1 MRSYRFCS
9 WSGLLLGIWAALFA
23 LAYGCFAAPPAAEAA
38 NGRRLTGILVA
49 FRPQAQSRAVLAT
62 TRRLGLEIDP
72 AVRSRYLTRF
82 RLSAPA
88 QAAGASL
95 EAALRLLQRD
105 PGVRIA
111 EPDYP
116 RYASTI
122 PNDLRFPQLWG
133 LQNTGQANGVPDA
146 DIDAPEAWDVTSGSS
161 RVIVAVIDTG
171 VDYTHPDLRDNI
183 LRDPAGNVVG
193 WDFANQDA
201 NPMDD
206 NSHGTHV
213 AGTIGAVGN
222 NGVGVIGVCPTV
234 RIMPVKFLGA
244 DGSGS
249 TANAVLAI
257 DFAVEHGARILNCS
271 WGGGGVSDLLLEAI
285 QRAKKAGVLVV
296 AAAGNEGRNNDE
308 NPSYPANYNQFS
320 DNVLS
325 IAATDSRDA
334 LAGFSNYGRDTVDL
348 CAPGVGI
355 MSTLPRNGYGSYSGT
370 SMATPHVSGAAA
382 LLLSRYP
389 DLSLDA
395 LRYRLLF
402 NADALPELASK
413 VTPRRLNAAAALVED
428 ATTPDAPRGLTATH
442 LSATGLLLSWTASG
456 DDGAVGRAR
465 GYELRVSDRPL
476 SDGNFA
482 EGTPVRWLPTPAASG
497 TPESYLLALLTP
509 GQSFYV
515 ALRAV
520 DKAGNCSPV
529 AALGPLRTA
538 ESSAQVSAFAD
549 DVEGSARFSGAPP
562 WAVTQEDHFG
572 AGHSYTDSPGSPYPL
587 NADTSLTQR
596 TSVSLSGFVP
606 VLRFRARTDLEPG
619 FDFLYVEATN
629 DDGETWTRL
638 DLALTGTQEWSEYTA
653 SLGRFYGEA
662 IRIRFR
668 LVSDEVVS
676 AQGVWLDDITIS
688 GSKLLPLATAAPAV
702 PADLQVTETGAEQVG
717 LEWADRSDNETSFKI
732 ERRAG
737 NGAYALLAHVGADFT
752 SFVDTTVAANTLYTY
767 RVRASNAAGDSPAT
781 AGVTVLTAPAPPPP
795 PGLLRADGDVSGIRL
810 AWHPATGA
818 QSYRIKRSLNAGG
831 PYAVLATVEGT
842 SYRDEAVAAGVPY
855 FYVVSSLGPGGESVD
870 GNGASAA
877 AGLRPPD
884 PPTGVRARAQSG
896 QVVLTWSQPE
906 GEDVAANRI
915 YRRFATGGGYT
926 LLATVSER
934 ARYVD
939 RRPGR
944 GSYLYR
950 VTAVD
955 ARGQESAMS
964 EEVAVSVGVQRG
976 RH

>member
-1 MRSYRFCS
+1 
-9 WSGLLLGIWAALFA
+9 
-23 LAYGCFAAPPAAEAA
+23 
-38 NGRRLTGILVA
+38 
-49 FRPQAQSRAVLAT
+49 LAT
-62 TRRLGLEIDP
+62 TRRLGLEMDP

-82 RLSAPA
+82 RLSASTR
-88 QAAGASL
+88 AAGASL
-95 EAALRLLQRD
+95 ETALQLLRRD
-105 PGVRIA
+105 PAVRIA
-111 EPDYP
+111 EPDFP
-116 RYASTI
+116 RYASAL
-122 PNDLRFPQLWG
+122 PNDPRFPQLWG
-133 LQNTGQANGVPDA
+133 LQNTGQTNGVPDA
-146 DIDAPEAWDVTSGSS
+146 DIDAPEAWEVTPGSS

-183 LRDPAGNVVG
+183 LRGATGDVVG
-193 WDFANQDA
+193 WDFVNEDA

-222 NGVGVIGVCPTV
+222 NGVGVIGVCPAV

-249 TANAVLAI
+249 TSNAVLAI

-285 QRAKKAGVLVV
+285 QRAKDAGVLVV

-334 LAGFSNYGRDTVDL
+334 LAGFSNYGRDTIDL

-355 MSTLPRNGYGSYSGT
+355 VSTLPRNSYGSYSGT

-389 DLSLDA
+389 ELSVA
-395 LRYRLLF
+395 ELRYRLIF
-402 NADALPELASK
+402 NADSVPELAPK

-428 ATTPDAPRGLTATH
+428 FTAPDAPRGLTATH
-442 LSATGLLLSWTASG
+442 LSATGILLSWTASG
-456 DDGAVGRAR
+456 DDGAAGRAS

-476 SDGNFA
+476 WDGNFLEA
-482 EGTPVRWLPTPAASG
+482 TPARWLPTPAVSG
-497 TPESYLLALLTP
+497 TPESYLLSLLTP

-520 DKAGNCSPV
+520 DKAGNYSPV
-529 AALGPLRTA
+529 AVLGRLRA
-538 ESSAQVSAFAD
+538 SESSAQVSAFAD
-549 DVEGSARFSGAPP
+549 DAEGGTRFSGDHP
-562 WAVTQEDHFG
+562 WAVTKEAHFSG
-572 AGHSYTDSPGSPYPL
+572 GRSYTDSPGSPYAL

-596 TSVSLSGFVP
+596 TSVTLSGFVP
-606 VLRFRARTDLEPG
+606 VLRFQARTDLEPG

-629 DDGETWTRL
+629 DDGATWTRL
-638 DLALTGTQEWSEYTA
+638 DLALTGTLEWSEYTA
-653 SLGRFYGEA
+653 SLGRFYGQA
-662 IRIRFR
+662 VRIRFR
-668 LVSDEVVS
+668 LVSDDVVS

-688 GSKLLPLATAAPAV
+688 GSRLLPLATSAPAA
-702 PADLQVTETGAEQVG
+702 PADLQVTELGAEQVS
-717 LEWADRSDNETSFKI
+717 LEWVDRSDNETSFKI

-737 NGAYALLAHVGADFT
+737 NGAYAFVAHVGADFT

-767 RVRASNAAGDSPAT
+767 RIRASNAAGDSPAA

-795 PGLLRADGDVSGIRL
+795 PGLLHADGDASGIEL
-810 AWHPATGA
+810 SWHSATGA

-831 PYAVLATVEGT
+831 PYEVLSAVEGT
-842 SYRDEAVAAGVPY
+842 SYRDEAVVAGVPY
-855 FYVVSSLGPGGESVD
+855 FYVVSSLGSGGESVD
-870 GNGASAA
+870 GNEASAT
-877 AGLRPPD
+877 AGLLPPD
-884 PPTGVRARAQSG
+884 PPTRVRARAQSG

-906 GEDVAANRI
+906 GEDVVTNRI
-915 YRRFATGGGYT
+915 YRRFATGGDYT

-950 VTAVD
+950 VTAID
-955 ARGQESAMS
+955 AQGQESIMS
-964 EEVAVSVGVQRG
+964 EEAAVSVGALRG
-976 RH
+976 RHQ